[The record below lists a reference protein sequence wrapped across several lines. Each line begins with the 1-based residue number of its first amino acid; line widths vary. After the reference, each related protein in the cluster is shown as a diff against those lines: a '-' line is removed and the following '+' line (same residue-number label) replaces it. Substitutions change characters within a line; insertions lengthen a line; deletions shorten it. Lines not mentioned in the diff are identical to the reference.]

1 MQFIL
6 YCNSN
11 RPVQNSY
18 SAERTYIN
26 SSPPKQKDDLCL
38 FFCLYPF
45 SVHCYLL
52 IKKNSIMCSMIE
64 QYKNITLEVRKH
76 RRRINTKEKAEV
88 VASVWGEEFIQFL
101 AYCRTI
107 LKNRINSFFS
117 FKSSWCNSSFNSN
130 CPLKNS

>member
-1 MQFIL
+1 
-6 YCNSN
+6 
-11 RPVQNSY
+11 
-18 SAERTYIN
+18 
-26 SSPPKQKDDLCL
+26 
-38 FFCLYPF
+38 
-45 SVHCYLL
+45 
-52 IKKNSIMCSMIE
+52 MCSMIE